1 TVLRPRRRGA
11 SRAAGT
17 RADRQ
22 VPPRS
27 DRSLGLER
35 LHVRGSRSLR
45 ALLRVVT
52 DLRALGKRLEAVALD
67 RAVVY
72 EQVLAGV
79 IGCDEAKALVVAEP
93 LHSPC
98 GHVHS
103 LRVCALRTAEDAE
116 TQRLQKR
123 EALLWSN
130 GKLDPCDECSRP
142 PAVRS
147 REAPCRSARCRHLLL
162 DDRETQHDRMSGSP
176 RGIGRDHERVASR
189 RELPR
194 GRHPTLEGAT

>member
-1 TVLRPRRRGA
+1 MARAAASGLNRADRFAPPPRGA

-35 LHVRGSRSLR
+35 LHVRGSRALG
-45 ALLRVVT
+45 ALLRVVA

-67 RAVVY
+67 RAVEY

-98 GHVHS
+98 GHVYS

-116 TQRLQKR
+116 NATTAETRGT
-123 EALLWSN
+123 ALVER
-130 GKLDPCDECSRP
+130 KARP
-142 PAVRS
+142 LR
-147 REAPCRSARCRHLLL
+147 
-162 DDRETQHDRMSGSP
+162 
-176 RGIGRDHERVASR
+176 RV
-189 RELPR
+189 
-194 GRHPTLEGAT
+194 